1 MTVKERLAFGLFV
14 LMVHLHAYQL
24 CCLLFMVEQGTWTP
38 IDLKDI
44 MMLGNLQSFGYK
56 EQRVAHG
63 RGEES

>member
-56 EQRVAHG
+56 E
-63 RGEES
+63 